1 MATIDDTVGKLARVY
16 DSQTDT
22 WIPLVGSP
30 VPHVHNVSSSPD
42 VDITEPLID
51 NEILAYST
59 SASAFVNTDSPT
71 FDVATID
78 TANIDTANIDIA
90 SIIQPSTTVK
100 PLIIRSTAP
109 QTAAVTAATASSGS
123 VTYAITNAGTIFTAG
138 DLVTISGINPSTLDD
153 VRATVGSVSSGS
165 VVIFSGKQGTYV
177 SGGTATRIHANLLEI
192 QNSAGTPTSTIR
204 SDGSVTGELTG
215 GLVHIETK
223 NTGGAVSSLSFDNVF
238 TTDYSTFAIVVKLA
252 VSGDLSL
259 RVRASGTD
267 LSSSNYIK
275 QSAGFNTTSFAG
287 ARGTTTQATRIF
299 GRTATGSVTATTLNG
314 QPVIIQNP
322 AQADLTSMHS
332 QVGIVSG
339 GNMILE
345 ISSFCVSNTTSYD
358 GFTIFPDSGTIN
370 GDVSVYAYKI

>member
-78 TANIDTANIDIA
+78 TANIDVAN
-90 SIIQPSTTVK
+90 IIQPSTTVK

-123 VTYAITNAGTIFTAG
+123 VTYAITSAETIFTAG

-165 VVIFSGKQGTYV
+165 VVIFSGKTGTYV

-215 GLVHIETK
+215 GLVHI
-223 NTGGAVSSLSFDNVF
+223 NTTTMSAVASQSLTGVFSSTYDNYKLVFRFTATGADTLNLRLRLGASD
-238 TTDYSTFAIVVKLA
+238 DSTANYQRQKLE
-252 VSGDLSL
+252 
-259 RVRASGTD
+259 ASGTTVSGSRTTNQTSGLFSD
-267 LSSSNYIK
+267 ISSAAPLQLNILEVSGPFSTLPTMFFSSN
-275 QSAGFNTTSFAG
+275 SHRSTTTHFLSMHTLSHNVNTSF
-287 ARGTTTQATRIF
+287 
-299 GRTATGSVTATTLNG
+299 
-314 QPVIIQNP
+314 
-322 AQADLTSMHS
+322 D
-332 QVGIVSG
+332 GIS
-339 GNMILE
+339 ILP
-345 ISSFCVSNTTSYD
+345 NT
-358 GFTIFPDSGTIN
+358 GTIT
-370 GDVSVYAYKI
+370 GTVSVYGYAKA

>member
-42 VDITEPLID
+42 VDITEPLAD

-78 TANIDTANIDIA
+78 TANIDVAN
-90 SIIQPSTTVK
+90 IIQPSTTVK

-123 VTYAITNAGTIFTAG
+123 VTYAITSAETIFTAG
-138 DLVTISGINPSTLDD
+138 DLVTISGINPSSLDD

-215 GLVHIETK
+215 GLVHI
-223 NTGGAVSSLSFDNVF
+223 NTTDFSAVALINIDNVF
-238 TTDYSTFAIVVKLA
+238 TSTFKNYKIIMDSTSSGSLDFFLKFRTSGVTNSNANYQVQTFIYTGTSVGGSRVTNQTSARLRDANVARQSIVMDFFNPA
-252 VSGDLSL
+252 VATATSSIMQES
-259 RVRASGTD
+259 ANYNGTD
-267 LSSSNYIK
+267 IDVVCFSL
-275 QSAGFNTTSFAG
+275 GFNATTIFDGIQFFVGSG
-287 ARGTTTQATRIF
+287 NMTGRVQIF
-299 GRTATGSVTATTLNG
+299 G
-314 QPVIIQNP
+314 
-322 AQADLTSMHS
+322 
-332 QVGIVSG
+332 
-339 GNMILE
+339 
-345 ISSFCVSNTTSYD
+345 
-358 GFTIFPDSGTIN
+358 
-370 GDVSVYAYKI
+370 YKE

>member
-78 TANIDTANIDIA
+78 TANIDVAN
-90 SIIQPSTTVK
+90 IIQPSTTVK

-123 VTYAITNAGTIFTAG
+123 VTYAITSAETIFTAG
-138 DLVTISGINPSTLDD
+138 DLVTISGINPSSLDD

-215 GLVHIETK
+215 GLVHIDTVTYDGVSAFSLPPNIFTADYSFYKAIGQHKVNGSYQLRLRAGSTDNSTAASYEREHILGDANSVTASFLADNSFTIGLGRAAPENITSFELTFLKPFETQFTHIFHHSNRNK
-223 NTGGAVSSLSFDNVF
+223 TNMQFYTGSCIHNQNLSFDSF
-238 TTDYSTFAIVVKLA
+238 TLIGGGNNFTEGKIS
-252 VSGDLSL
+252 
-259 RVRASGTD
+259 
-267 LSSSNYIK
+267 
-275 QSAGFNTTSFAG
+275 
-287 ARGTTTQATRIF
+287 IF
-299 GRTATGSVTATTLNG
+299 GYR
-314 QPVIIQNP
+314 
-322 AQADLTSMHS
+322 
-332 QVGIVSG
+332 
-339 GNMILE
+339 E
-345 ISSFCVSNTTSYD
+345 
-358 GFTIFPDSGTIN
+358 
-370 GDVSVYAYKI
+370 

>member
-1 MATIDDTVGKLARVY
+1 MAIIDDTVGKLARVY
-16 DSQTDT
+16 DSATDT

-30 VPHVHNVSSSPD
+30 APHVHNVLSSPD

-78 TANIDTANIDIA
+78 TANIDVANIDIA

-109 QTAAVTAATASSGS
+109 QTASVTAATASSGS
-123 VTYAITNAGTIFTAG
+123 VTYEITNAETIFTAG
-138 DLVTISGINPSTLDD
+138 DLVTISGIDPSSLDD

-165 VVIFSGKQGTYV
+165 VVIFSEKTGTYV

-215 GLVHIETK
+215 GLVHI
-223 NTGGAVSSLSFDNVF
+223 
-238 TTDYSTFAIVVKLA
+238 
-252 VSGDLSL
+252 
-259 RVRASGTD
+259 
-267 LSSSNYIK
+267 
-275 QSAGFNTTSFAG
+275 NTTSFSAVASQSINGVFSADYENYFVKIDLEDITSNADALIRLRTGSTDATTNYLNPVYIFNSAG
-287 ARGTTTQATRIF
+287 ATGNFLSTNGWKVLTLRVAEPGLMYSVNMDIHHPFLTKPTTQTVDAVTRGASGHVIGAF
-299 GRTATGSVTATTLNG
+299 GGGVHEDS
-314 QPVIIQNP
+314 
-322 AQADLTSMHS
+322 TSY
-332 QVGIVSG
+332 
-339 GNMILE
+339 
-345 ISSFCVSNTTSYD
+345 SSFSLVATA
-358 GFTIFPDSGTIN
+358 GAISGRIR
-370 GDVSVYAYKI
+370 VYGYKD